1 MFVVFNHY
9 RMWTWDNLPVSL
21 TQSPHILLDTSGTN
35 SIEEP
40 PPASPENAGCVPENI
55 PIRVIRDHK
64 SYSNCPDWFK
74 AALLLQKKLEEM
86 LAQCRTLTFLTTDTS
101 LLNTALQQCSKV
113 VVTLTS
119 AATTSSH
126 NPWVPPVFSAI
137 TEEFKQTSKTIQWK
151 SRKRK
156 IQGTSSCSESS
167 KKLRDDLKGVS
178 SYTPGR
184 PKSKWMRY
192 KFKFPRQIS
201 LNVKAKLVKAAA
213 VLKRGIFI
221 ILDHFVIHVY
231 IIIAEHTKAVNTAT
245 VQVCICTHFYES
257 IISDS

>member
-1 MFVVFNHY
+1 MFAVFNHY
-9 RMWTWDNLPVSL
+9 RMWTWDNLPVTL
-21 TQSPHILLDTSGTN
+21 AQSPHILLDTSGTN

-40 PPASPENAGCVPENI
+40 QPASPVNAGCVPENVPYESYEITNPI
-55 PIRVIRDHK
+55 PIAQTD
-64 SYSNCPDWFK
+64 SNF
-74 AALLLQKKLEEM
+74 LQKKLEEM

-101 LLNTALQQCSKV
+101 LLNTALQQCSKL

-126 NPWVPPVFSAI
+126 DPRVPPVFSAI
-137 TEEFKQTSKTIQWK
+137 TEEFKQTSKTIQRR

-156 IQGTSSCSESS
+156 IQVSSSCSESF

-184 PKSKWMRY
+184 PKSKRMRY
-192 KFKFPRQIS
+192 KFKFPRQVS
-201 LNVKAKLVKAAA
+201 LDVKAKLVKAAA
-213 VLKRGIFI
+213 VLKRGMFI
-221 ILDHFVIHVY
+221 ILDHFVIHTY

-245 VQVCICTHFYES
+245 VQVCIYFYES
-257 IISDS
+257 IISDF